1 MKSFIAANRQI
12 PWKWLRRCAQLAFLL
27 VFLWLFRMTEYR
39 GDDELTIAVNWL
51 FRLDPLVAVVALLAA
66 KTMVATLLLAFI
78 VVGLTLLLGR
88 FFCGW
93 VCPLGTLIDAA
104 HRLVASRRPRDLL
117 GGPADA
123 SSITLGAMA
132 GRHFYKAKYFLL
144 GIILIAAACGVSLI
158 GYFDPIALLVRA
170 LTFAVDPILHTS
182 ITAPSVWL
190 LHNAPETVTSISE
203 PVYGFLKANVL
214 PFRHGA
220 FLLAGLSFSILAAIL
235 ALEWVG
241 RRFWCRNLCPL
252 GALLGLLA
260 RPSLVRRI
268 PSSICGN
275 CRADRDCADL
285 CRMKAFDRNGRFAPQ
300 ECNLCM
306 DCVAICPQDLATFAV
321 APRRSVHGAS
331 CAIPTSFGLSR
342 RFFLVTALTG
352 LALPVLAK
360 GLGVRRA
367 AIHPLLVRPPGAR
380 DEAEF
385 LNLCVR
391 CGECMK
397 VCPTNALQPILLEA
411 GIEGMFSPRLAARMG
426 YCAYNCTLC
435 GQVCPTTAIRELDVA
450 TKQQTV
456 IGKVEFDKEL
466 CLPLAKGEQCLVCEE
481 FCPVPEKAIRFREA
495 QAINQRGQRVIV
507 KQPYLEWD
515 LCIGCGVCETKCP
528 LPDKPG
534 IRLLR
539 AEYVPKK

>member
-1 MKSFIAANRQI
+1 MSAQSAKTATVANRQV
-12 PWKWLRRCAQLAFLL
+12 PWKWLRRGSQLIFLL
-27 VFLWLFRMTEYR
+27 VFLWLFRQTEDR
-39 GDDELTIAVNWL
+39 GRDELAVAVNWI
-51 FRLDPLVAVVALLAA
+51 FRLDPLVAVVAGLAA
-66 KTMVATLLLAFI
+66 KIFATALLLALI

-93 VCPLGTLIDAA
+93 VCPLGTLLDITQ
-104 HRLVASRRPRDLL
+104 RLIARRRSRDFL
-117 GGPADA
+117 D
-123 SSITLGAMA
+123 
-132 GRHFYKAKYFLL
+132 GRFRQAKYFIL

-158 GYFDPIALLVRA
+158 GYFDPLALLVRA
-170 LTFAVDPILHTS
+170 LAVAVDPVLHAAVTS
-182 ITAPSVWL
+182 SSTWL
-190 LHNAPETVTSISE
+190 LHHANEPVTNISE
-203 PVYGFLKANVL
+203 GVYRFFQAHIL
-214 PFRHGA
+214 PFRQGA
-220 FLLAGLSFSILAAIL
+220 YLLGGLSFAILAAIL
-235 ALEWVG
+235 ALEWLG
-241 RRFWCRNLCPL
+241 RRIWCRNLCPL
-252 GALLGLLA
+252 GALLALLA
-260 RPSLVRRI
+260 LPSLVRRI
-268 PSSICGN
+268 PANLCGN

-285 CRMKAFDRNGRFAPQ
+285 CRMKAFDRQGRFAPQ

-306 DCVAICPQDLATFAV
+306 DCVVACPQDVALFAV
-321 APRRSVHGAS
+321 APRQSV
-331 CAIPTSFGLSR
+331 PTPFNFSR
-342 RFFLVTALTG
+342 RFFLATAVTG

-360 GLGVRRA
+360 GLGVQPE

-385 LNLCVR
+385 LSLCVR

-411 GIEGMFSPRLAARMG
+411 GFAGMFSPRLAARLG

-435 GQVCPTTAIRELDVA
+435 GQVCPTTAIRRLDLA

-481 FCPVPEKAIRFREA
+481 FCPVPEKAIRFRDAEV
-495 QAINQRGQRVIV
+495 INQQGRRVVI

-534 IRLLR
+534 IRLKR
-539 AEYVPKK
+539 TEYVPKKA